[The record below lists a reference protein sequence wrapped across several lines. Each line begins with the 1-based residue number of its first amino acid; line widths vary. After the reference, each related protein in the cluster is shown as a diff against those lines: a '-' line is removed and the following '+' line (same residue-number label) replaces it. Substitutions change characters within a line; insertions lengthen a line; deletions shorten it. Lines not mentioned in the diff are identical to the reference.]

1 MANNSGSKGPSNAGR
16 RTSQSGAR
24 RQPQPTQ
31 TSAVHSL
38 RYVRIVVAVFV
49 MLFVLALVSA
59 FGWPGWAVRTPA
71 KPVAVPTATPSKAT
85 VKAKALPGDAT
96 ALLRAMP
103 DHVSNFARVQADSTD
118 AWADSNPIE
127 EYKLTYS
134 NGNDKD
140 AVQLTVAQW
149 RDSEKAQ
156 GQYTKLTGDLKGS
169 SLANGVVKVNG
180 DVTGNYEVKTAE
192 SDDTQAT
199 AVWRNDTVVFSVTGT
214 KNSVVSVYQ
223 LFPL

>member
-1 MANNSGSKGPSNAGR
+1 M
-16 RTSQSGAR
+16 
-24 RQPQPTQ
+24 
-31 TSAVHSL
+31 
-38 RYVRIVVAVFV
+38 
-49 MLFVLALVSA
+49 
-59 FGWPGWAVRTPA
+59 
-71 KPVAVPTATPSKAT
+71 AVPTATPSKAT

-149 RDSEKAQ
+149 SDSEKAQ

-180 DVTGNYEVKTAE
+180 DVTGQLRGEDGRVRRHAGHCSLAQRHRGVQRDRYEE
-192 SDDTQAT
+192 FGGLGLP
-199 AVWRNDTVVFSVTGT
+199 AVPAVDPARKSAHMCRLLQVAIFR
-214 KNSVVSVYQ
+214 Y
-223 LFPL
+223 L

>member
-1 MANNSGSKGPSNAGR
+1 MSDNVSKFDPHPGKSI
-16 RTSQSGAR
+16 AR
-24 RQPQPTQ
+24 R
-31 TSAVHSL
+31 
-38 RYVRIVVAVFV
+38 IV
-49 MLFVLALVSA
+49 LFVLALVSA

-140 AVQLTVAQW
+140 AVQLTVA
-149 RDSEKAQ
+149 DLYAQ
-156 GQYTKLTGDLKGS
+156 PVQRRKPAVYARQFLDFQHVS
-169 SLANGVVKVNG
+169 SPSPQRPARAYPARRPGRPAG
-180 DVTGNYEVKTAE
+180 IRA
-192 SDDTQAT
+192 
-199 AVWRNDTVVFSVTGT
+199 GT
-214 KNSVVSVYQ
+214 RCPAHPYSAPG
-223 LFPL
+223 FPRSASWAALGC

>member
-1 MANNSGSKGPSNAGR
+1 MANNSGSKGPSNEGR

-59 FGWPGWAVRTPA
+59 FGWPGWAVRAPA

-85 VKAKALPGDAT
+85 VKAEALPGDAT
-96 ALLRAMP
+96 ALLKAMP

-149 RDSEKAQ
+149 SDSEKAQ

-199 AVWRNDTVVFSVTGT
+199 AVWRNDTVVFSVTGP

>member
-1 MANNSGSKGPSNAGR
+1 MAKKTVNYVCTECGWSGGKWYGR
-16 RTSQSGAR
+16 CPECGQWGTIEEFHEAPAATGA
-24 RQPQPTQ
+24 
-31 TSAVHSL
+31 
-38 RYVRIVVAVFV
+38 
-49 MLFVLALVSA
+49 
-59 FGWPGWAVRTPA
+59 RTPA

-149 RDSEKAQ
+149 SDSEKAQ

>member
-1 MANNSGSKGPSNAGR
+1 MCIRDS
-16 RTSQSGAR
+16 
-24 RQPQPTQ
+24 
-31 TSAVHSL
+31 
-38 RYVRIVVAVFV
+38 
-49 MLFVLALVSA
+49 
-59 FGWPGWAVRTPA
+59 
-71 KPVAVPTATPSKAT
+71 SKAT

-149 RDSEKAQ
+149 SDSEKAQ